1 MNKKPLIILT
11 TVSVIALAAASLI
24 YETIPSFANTST
36 QTELLGE
43 KEGHTGEQ
51 GHDEKEADGHRDEHG
66 EAEKE
71 ITIDRQSAI
80 DMNIN
85 VAEARSGAV
94 HTSIPVTGKIVLNR
108 NTTAEVK
115 ARFEGVVKSVT
126 KTQGERVNAG
136 DTLATV
142 ESNDSLQVYP
152 VKAPISGV
160 VLERTT
166 NIGHIAGEE
175 SLFTIADL
183 SKLWVEFYVF
193 PKDMAIVNEGQKIRL
208 QAVGTNLTA
217 HSTITSLLPV
227 TDATSQTVVARAEID
242 NTESKWRP
250 GMSIH
255 GDIFTEEKIVPV
267 TVKMTAIQRIEGKPV
282 IFVEN
287 QGAFEA
293 RNIVLGVQD
302 GETAEVTDGLKA
314 GEKYVANNSF
324 VLKAEA
330 GKAGAEHVH

>member
-1 MNKKPLIILT
+1 MNKKQLIILT

-24 YETIPSFANTST
+24 YETIPSFANTPA
-36 QTELLGE
+36 QTELSEE
-43 KEGHTGEQ
+43 KEGRAGAQ
-51 GHDEKEADGHRDEHG
+51 GHEQEADGHGDERG
-66 EAEKE
+66 EAEKG

-80 DMNIN
+80 DMNIDID
-85 VAEARSGAV
+85 EAGPGTV
-94 HTSIPVTGKIVLNR
+94 HVSIPATGKIVLNR
-108 NTTAEVK
+108 NATAEVK
-115 ARFEGVVKSVT
+115 ARFQGVVRSVA
-126 KTQGERVNAG
+126 KTQGERVGAG

-160 VLERTT
+160 VLERNT

-175 SLFTIADL
+175 PLFTIADL
-183 SKLWVEFYVF
+183 SKLWVELHVF

-208 QAVGTNLTA
+208 QAVGTDLTA
-217 HSTITSLLPV
+217 HSTITALLPV
-227 TDATSQTVVARAEID
+227 TDATSQTVVARAKID
-242 NTESKWRP
+242 NVDGKWRP

-255 GDIFTEEKIVPV
+255 GDIFTEEKTVPV
-267 TVKMTAIQRIEGKPV
+267 AVKMAAIQRIEGKPV

-293 RNIVLGVQD
+293 RNIALGVQD

-330 GKAGAEHVH
+330 GKAGAEHAD